1 MSFIYIYIYIYMIY
15 ENSQILAHRQM
26 QARNKIALAPLGEA
40 RVCRR
45 TSFISGNCHRQIL
58 RV

>member
-1 MSFIYIYIYIYMIY
+1 MSFIYIYMIY
-15 ENSQILAHRQM
+15 ENSQIRLAHRQM

-45 TSFISGNCHRQIL
+45 TLFISGNCHRQIL